1 MINMSINYSFQASQA
16 DNCLMVPVQAVKNIS
31 DEAGNAIS
39 VVFVEKSSRPDNAV
53 TIPEGLSGVPS
64 EADGFYAVPVEV
76 GINDVYNVE
85 ILSGLEEGDTVFTSY
100 MAEGDVQY

>member
-1 MINMSINYSFQASQA
+1 M
-16 DNCLMVPVQAVKNIS
+16 
-31 DEAGNAIS
+31 
-39 VVFVEKSSRPDNAV
+39 VFVEKSSRPDNAV
-53 TIPEGLSGVPS
+53 DIPEGTTGVPT

-100 MAEGDVQY
+100 MAAGDNMGGGIMIG